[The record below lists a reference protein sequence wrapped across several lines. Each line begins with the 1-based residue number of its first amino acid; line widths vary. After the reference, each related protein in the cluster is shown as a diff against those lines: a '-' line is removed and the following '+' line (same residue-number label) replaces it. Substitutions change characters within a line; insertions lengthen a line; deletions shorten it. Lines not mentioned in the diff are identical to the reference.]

1 MKVGDYCTRAV
12 VSISGSAD
20 IVDAAKMMRDLHV
33 GFLVVYKDGDEL
45 RKPIGVL
52 TDRDLV
58 VAVLARD
65 VGPHAVLVQDVMTRQ
80 PLLAKEGDE
89 ISDMLQGMRVAGIR
103 RIPVVD
109 ERGALKGVMA
119 MDDAIHVITGLMC
132 DISGSIKSE
141 QRAEWRL
148 RES

>member
-20 IVDAAKMMRDLHV
+20 IADAAKMMRDLHV
-33 GFLVVYKDGDEL
+33 GFLVVYQDGDEL

-65 VGPHAVLVQDVMTRQ
+65 VGPHAVLVQDVMTRR
-80 PLLAKEGDE
+80 PLIAKEGDE

-109 ERGALKGVMA
+109 ERGALTGVMA